1 MKREEL
7 KEMGLT
13 DEQIESVMAKS
24 GAEVAAL
31 NTQITTL
38 QSEKSQ
44 LENDKKIITKEKE
57 DKEKAIADLQKNSIS
72 KDEYDKKI
80 KEIEDNA
87 KKENEDYIYND
98 LLNKGLDDAKVL
110 KDKFTREAVVS
121 LINKDKEL
129 GEEIKSWFIESSE
142 NYIKTESIPAAV
154 KYGGYNEYF
163 HNVGIVYAT
172 NPYYL
177 VILSANG
184 NGKSESMIKE
194 ISLKV
199 QELHELFY
207 SNRQEYCTFEV
218 YN

>member
-7 KEMGLT
+7 KAMGLT
-13 DEQIESVMAKS
+13 DEQVESVMAKN

-44 LENDKKIITKEKE
+44 LENDKKVITKEKE

-80 KEIEDNA
+80 KEIEENA

-110 KDKFTREAVVS
+110 KDDLTREAFIS
-121 LINKDKEL
+121 LLNKDKDKIKL
-129 GEEIKSWFIESSE
+129 SDDKKSLIGLKEITD
-142 NYIKTESIPAAV
+142 NYKKQAPHFFE
-154 KYGGYNEYF
+154 KKK
-163 HNVGIVYAT
+163 
-172 NPYYL
+172 
-177 VILSANG
+177 ANG
-184 NGKSESMIKE
+184 YEPVNPEGGKGDGKNY
-194 ISLKV
+194 V
-199 QELHELFY
+199 
-207 SNRQEYCTFEV
+207 C
-218 YN
+218 

>member
-7 KEMGLT
+7 KAMGLT
-13 DEQIESVMAKS
+13 DEQVESVMAKN

-44 LENDKKIITKEKE
+44 LENDKKVITKEKE

-80 KEIEDNA
+80 KEIEENA

-110 KDKFTREAVVS
+110 FSSGSDILILSIISMISTFIFTYLALLFIFKKFE
-121 LINKDKEL
+121 NKHYKY
-129 GEEIKSWFIESSE
+129 F
-142 NYIKTESIPAAV
+142 SI
-154 KYGGYNEYF
+154 
-163 HNVGIVYAT
+163 
-172 NPYYL
+172 YL
-177 VILSANG
+177 VCIGVFTILFSF
-184 NGKSESMIKE
+184 K
-194 ISLKV
+194 
-199 QELHELFY
+199 
-207 SNRQEYCTFEV
+207 
-218 YN
+218 